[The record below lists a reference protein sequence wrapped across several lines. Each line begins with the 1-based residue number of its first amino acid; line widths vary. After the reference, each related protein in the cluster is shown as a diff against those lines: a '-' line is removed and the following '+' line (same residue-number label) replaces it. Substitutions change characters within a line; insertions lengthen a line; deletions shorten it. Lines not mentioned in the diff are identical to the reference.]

1 MGRSNNGEGKRIEN
15 DSQQKRRKPYL
26 KPHLTNYG
34 SLEKLT
40 QGATGQRSDVG
51 GTKQP

>member
-1 MGRSNNGEGKRIEN
+1 MGRSNNCEGKRIEN

-34 SLEKLT
+34 SVEKLT
-40 QGATGQRSDVG
+40 KGATGSQNDAG
-51 GTKQP
+51 GSRQP